1 MNLEIERAKG
11 IIESINYATVAT
23 ITTDGKPWNS
33 PVFAVH
39 DSELNF
45 YWFSDKKSQHSR
57 NVRANGNVFIAMYD
71 STVPEG
77 KGNGL
82 YIQAT
87 AVEVEDV
94 VIVRAA
100 RAIKKGPGNDDS
112 GDFLG
117 DAVRRVYQATPQRIW
132 VNSVEIKDGRFVRDL
147 RVEVPLDELKSAMRE
162 K

>member
-82 YIQAT
+82 YLEARAT
-87 AVEVEDV
+87 EVEDLD
-94 VIVRAA
+94 VIRMA
-100 RAIKKGPGNDDS
+100 RKLKKGPGSDD
-112 GDFLG
+112 GADFMG
-117 DAVRRVYQATPQRIW
+117 DAVRRVYRAVPTRMW
-132 VNSVEIKDGRFVRDL
+132 VNGVEIRDGVFIRDL
-147 RVEVPLDELKSAMRE
+147 RVEVPLAELKSAMLAD
-162 K
+162 